1 MEPNLKE
8 RIFGLDV
15 LRATAIIMVVSSHVL
30 WIYPK
35 SKAFIP
41 TLFELFGFWGVELF
55 FVLSGFLIG
64 SILYKTFINE
74 NFALKS
80 VFHFLK
86 RRWFRTLPNY
96 YLVLLLNI
104 LIAFF
109 LGFSIENA
117 GSYFLFLQ
125 NFASKS
131 PAFFPESWS
140 LSVEEF
146 AYLLLPFVLFLGTF
160 GVIKNKSKRFLII
173 VFSLFII
180 FVFAKVVFNSTQT
193 VSNLTDWNSN
203 LKSVVIY
210 RIDAILVGVLIAWI
224 RFNFEAFWKKYKV
237 LFAFVGI
244 GIFFFL
250 LFGITSSN
258 LRIEQ
263 SQFFWNVI
271 YLSLTSFGFAFFF
284 PIFSEWKVSNSW
296 LKFPIEFTSKIS
308 YSIYLLH
315 YSVILQL
322 LKVFIDTSQMSTTER
337 HFFTLIYLT
346 ITFLL
351 SYILYRFYEKP
362 MMNLRDKR

>member
-1 MEPNLKE
+1 MKNEKQ
-8 RIFGLDV
+8 RVFGLD
-15 LRATAIIMVVSSHVL
+15 LMRASAITMVVLGHCL
-30 WIYPK
+30 WIFPNGNTTIHQLLLL
-35 SKAFIP
+35 S
-41 TLFELFGFWGVELF
+41 GFLGVEVF

-64 SILYKTFINE
+64 NILYQLYQKDDFSIKDI
-74 NFALKS
+74 A
-80 VFHFLK
+80 VFLK

-109 LGFSIENA
+109 LGFSIENT

-160 GVIKNKSKRFLII
+160 GIIKNKSKRFLII

-271 YLSLTSFGFAFFF
+271 YLPLTSFGFAFFF

>member
-1 MEPNLKE
+1 MIANSQN

-15 LRATAIIMVVSSHVL
+15 LRATAILMVVSSHVL

-35 SKAFIP
+35 SSALISTF
-41 TLFELFGFWGVELF
+41 LELFGFWGVELF

-64 SILYKTFINE
+64 SILYQSYVTDSFT
-74 NFALKS
+74 LQS
-80 VFHFLK
+80 VFRFLK

-96 YLVLLLNI
+96 YLVLILNVS
-104 LIAFF
+104 IAF
-109 LGFSIENA
+109 LIGYQIENV
-117 GSYFLFLQ
+117 GLYFVFLQ
-125 NFASKS
+125 NFLGKA

-160 GVIKNKSKRFLII
+160 GIIKNKSKRFLII

-271 YLSLTSFGFAFFF
+271 YLPLTSFGFAFFF

-337 HFFTLIYLT
+337 HFFTLIYIT

>member
-8 RIFGLDV
+8 RIFGLDA
-15 LRATAIIMVVSSHVL
+15 LRATAILMVVSSHVL

-35 SKAFIP
+35 SSALISTF
-41 TLFELFGFWGVELF
+41 LELFGFWGVELF

-64 SILYKTFINE
+64 SILYQSYVTDSFT
-74 NFALKS
+74 LQS
-80 VFHFLK
+80 VFRFLK

-96 YLVLLLNI
+96 YLVLILNVS
-104 LIAFF
+104 IAF
-109 LGFSIENA
+109 LIGYQIENV
-117 GSYFLFLQ
+117 GLYFVFLQ
-125 NFASKS
+125 NFLGKA

-146 AYLLLPFVLFLGTF
+146 AYLLLPFALFLGTF
-160 GVIKNKSKRFLII
+160 GIIKNKSKRFLII

-237 LFAFVGI
+237 LFAFLGI

-271 YLSLTSFGFAFFF
+271 YLPLTSFGFAFFF
-284 PIFSEWKVSNSW
+284 PFFSEWKVSNSW
-296 LKFPIEFTSKIS
+296 LKFPVEFTSKIS

-322 LKVFIDTSQMSTTER
+322 MKHFVDTTVLSTSER

>member
-1 MEPNLKE
+1 MIANSQN

-15 LRATAIIMVVSSHVL
+15 LRATAILMVVSSHVL

-35 SKAFIP
+35 SSALISTF
-41 TLFELFGFWGVELF
+41 LELFGFWGVELF

-64 SILYKTFINE
+64 SILYQSYVTDSFT
-74 NFALKS
+74 LQS
-80 VFHFLK
+80 VFRFLK

-96 YLVLLLNI
+96 YLVLILNI
-104 LIAFF
+104 SIAFF
-109 LGFSIENA
+109 IGYQIENV
-117 GSYFLFLQ
+117 GLYFVFLQ
-125 NFASKS
+125 NFLGKA

-160 GVIKNKSKRFLII
+160 GIIKNKSKRFLII

-271 YLSLTSFGFAFFF
+271 YLPLTSFGFAFFF

-337 HFFTLIYLT
+337 HFFTLIYIT

>member
-15 LRATAIIMVVSSHVL
+15 LRATAILMVVSSHLL

-35 SKAFIP
+35 SNAFIP

-74 NFALKS
+74 NFTLNS

-104 LIAFF
+104 LIDFF
-109 LGFSIENA
+109 LGFSIENT

-131 PAFFPESWS
+131 PVFFPESWS
-140 LSVEEF
+140 LSIEEYT
-146 AYLLLPFVLFLGTF
+146 YLLLPFSLFFVGLTKM
-160 GVIKNKSKRFLII
+160 KNKSKLFLLVI
-173 VFSLFII
+173 VALIL
-180 FVFAKVVFNSTQT
+180 VFWMNKFYYHSQHKI
-193 VSNLTDWNSN
+193 SNLSEWNLN
-203 LKSVVIY
+203 LKSVLIY
-210 RIDAILVGVLIAWI
+210 RIDAILIGVLAACFS
-224 RFNFEAFWKKYKV
+224 FNFDSIWKKSKGV
-237 LFAFVGI
+237 FAVIGFGI
-244 GIFFFL
+244 LFFL
-250 LFGITSSN
+250 MFGIIPLN
-258 LRIEQ
+258 LTIDQ
-263 SQFFWNVI
+263 NPFFWNVM
-271 YLSLTSFGFAFFF
+271 YLPITSVAFAFLLPFF
-284 PIFSEWKVSNSW
+284 SNWKTFTNSI
-296 LKFPIEFTSKIS
+296 LYPIELISKIS

-315 YSVILQL
+315 YSIILQL

-337 HFFTLIYLT
+337 HFFAFIYLT

-351 SYILYRFYEKP
+351 SYVLYRFYEKP
-362 MMNLRDKR
+362 IMNWRDKR